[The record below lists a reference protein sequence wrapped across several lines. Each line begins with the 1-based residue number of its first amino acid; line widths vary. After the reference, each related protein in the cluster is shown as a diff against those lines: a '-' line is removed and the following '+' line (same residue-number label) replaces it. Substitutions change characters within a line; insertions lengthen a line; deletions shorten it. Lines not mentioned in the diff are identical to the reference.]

1 MRGFLFI
8 RDEIICSPD
17 TFYARLYPRIQ
28 STKELFC
35 SLYYTCWFPE
45 YFGFNWNALDE
56 LIMDYSWI
64 KEKNIIIRHVNL
76 PKIPY
81 KDLVLYINSLACSFK
96 YFTEEDKNV
105 MYVFD
110 IDDKMKV
117 IDILS
122 NNKEYDALI
131 ISNSA

>member
-1 MRGFLFI
+1 MRGFLFTN
-8 RDEIICSPD
+8 DEITCEQD

-28 STKELFC
+28 STKELFY

-64 KEKNIIIRHVNL
+64 KENNIIVRHISL

-81 KDLVLYINSLACSFK
+81 KELVLYINSLACSFK
-96 YFTEEDKNV
+96 YFSEGDKNV
-105 MYVFD
+105 SYVFSV
-110 IDDKMKV
+110 DDRIEV
-117 IDILS
+117 VDILLK
-122 NNKEYDALI
+122 NNEFDALI
-131 ISNSA
+131 IK